1 MSALLVVLMWSV
13 RSPTFHLSGNRC
25 GRHSHSLGVS
35 AETRQWLSPII
46 VTSQFTK
53 VNSTRRRLVT
63 LTIQIRSAAGG
74 QYYVRLVAANG
85 RTLAHSESYT
95 AKSSARNCAEI
106 IKNEAG
112 GAAIEDWT

>member
-1 MSALLVVLMWSV
+1 VVGVTSNLSLKRKWSRTSAIPFGVSTRNLPLT
-13 RSPTFHLSGNRC
+13 SPT
-25 GRHSHSLGVS
+25 
-35 AETRQWLSPII
+35 I
-46 VTSQFTK
+46 VTGRFTTG
-53 VNSTRRRLVT
+53 VGWRPRRRLVT

-95 AKSSARNCAEI
+95 TKYSARNCAEI